1 MLYDDTYCK
10 SNRPTLGRED
20 SRLERKMNKRS
31 LGILLGILVAAA
43 VGVAISYYSFSP
55 VVVEG
60 VVDHKAVSGEKG
72 HIVYSIVL
80 NTPEGILVKDKDYEG
95 LFLEKDGNLLV
106 DESLE
111 NKLKTEYSKINY
123 LVSIRLTSEDP
134 VNRVGKGE
142 ALAYFVSRDD
152 FNELRIGHEAKFE
165 VARFQ
170 SATMEK
176 LYAATLERADRHS
189 NQRDIDQ
196 PSHLLAI

>member
-1 MLYDDTYCK
+1 M
-10 SNRPTLGRED
+10 
-20 SRLERKMNKRS
+20 ERKMNKRS
-31 LGILLGILVAAA
+31 LGIVLGILVVAA

-80 NTPEGILVKDKDYEG
+80 NTPEGILVKDKDYEA
-95 LFLEKDGNLLV
+95 LFLEKDGDLLV
-106 DESLE
+106 NESLE
-111 NKLKTEYSKINY
+111 NELKTEYSKINY
-123 LVSIRLTSEDP
+123 LVSIRLSLEDP
-134 VNRVGKGE
+134 VNRVAEGE

-152 FNELRIGHEAKFE
+152 FNEMRIGYKVKFE

-176 LYAATLERADRHS
+176 LLAGGLERAD
-189 NQRDIDQ
+189 
-196 PSHLLAI
+196 